1 MGAKATYD
9 FCGWATKNDIRC
21 TDGRIIRKNAF
32 KDDNGK
38 KVPLVWNHDHND
50 PDNVLG
56 HAILENREEGVYAYC
71 SFNDT
76 AKAQTA
82 KELLNHRDIGSLS
95 IHANQLKQSKNR
107 EVLHGCI
114 REVSLVLA
122 GANSGAVIDFP
133 IIQHSD
139 GEWDENFDEANIY
152 PHIEELSL
160 EHGEVPFDF
169 EDDEEPEEELEH
181 SEEPAEE
188 PEEEL
193 EHAEDSKKEDEK
205 VADNQNNTGGEKTI
219 GDVIATMNEEQKTAM
234 YAIVG
239 QAIEDAKKGGNN
251 DKEDE
256 DVKHNV
262 FNTEDQ
268 YDEGEVL
275 THAEIVELFNG
286 AKSERVSSFKDYIMS
301 HSIDTTGMD
310 VSVGSQTYGF
320 NDPEMLFPE
329 AKSLNNPPEWIKR
342 DTSWVSVVING
353 VHRTPFSRIKSQ
365 YADLTEDE
373 ARAKGYMK
381 GNLKK
386 EQVFTILKRTT
397 GPCTIYKKQKI
408 DRDDI
413 LDITD
418 FDVVRWI
425 RSEMDGQLDEEIAR
439 AILIGDGRP
448 SDSDDKVKEDCIR
461 PIAKDVPLFN
471 VKVNVQVP
479 AGATGAEKADAIID
493 SVLRSRKEYKGSGN
507 PTFFTTEDWLTEM
520 LLLKDGIGHRLY
532 KTEAELATA
541 LRVSKIVTV
550 EVMEGYEVDDK
561 PLVGIIVNLN
571 DYNVGADKGGEK
583 NLFDDFDIDYNQY
596 KYLIETRRS
605 GALIKPYSAMTV
617 VIDEAVTS
625 TPAEG

>member
-1 MGAKATYD
+1 MGAKTYD
-9 FCGWATKNDIRC
+9 FSGWATKNDIRC

-160 EHGEVPFDF
+160 EHGEVPFNF

-205 VADNQNNTGGEKTI
+205 VADNQNNAGGEKTI

-234 YAIVG
+234 YAVVG

-268 YDEGEVL
+268 YDEGDVL

-286 AKSERVSSFKDYIMS
+286 AKSERVSSFKDYIIS

-310 VSVGSQTYGF
+310 VSTGTQTYGF

-342 DTSWVSVVING
+342 DTSWVSVVMNG
-353 VHRTPFSRIKSQ
+353 VHKTPFSRIKSQ

-479 AGATGAEKADAIID
+479 AGATGAEKADSIID
-493 SVLRSRKEYKGSGN
+493 SVLRARKQYKGSGN

-596 KYLIETRRS
+596 
-605 GALIKPYSAMTV
+605 
-617 VIDEAVTS
+617 
-625 TPAEG
+625 